1 MRPGEENRATGR
13 IAVNKGLLP
22 YPFGQGGTEIEWP
35 TVCALVVGRLDFCGI
50 RGGGTIELTAER
62 ISGVSVQVDNKG
74 FC

>member
-50 RGGGTIELTAER
+50 RGGGDDR
-62 ISGVSVQVDNKG
+62 VDGRKNIWSKCTG
-74 FC
+74 